1 MLYKAP
7 IMMIDEILVLVGRNI
22 RLDLVNFRNPLTIIV
37 HPELFNPPFINA
49 LNTVNNDVNDSTI
62 WLIVKLLGCVLD
74 TVYSILRMMIAS
86 MLGGMIMVSY
96 LVLSIFLYVTLRRRW
111 RIVFE
116 FLKNDILIV

>member
-1 MLYKAP
+1 
-7 IMMIDEILVLVGRNI
+7 MMIDEILVLVGRNI